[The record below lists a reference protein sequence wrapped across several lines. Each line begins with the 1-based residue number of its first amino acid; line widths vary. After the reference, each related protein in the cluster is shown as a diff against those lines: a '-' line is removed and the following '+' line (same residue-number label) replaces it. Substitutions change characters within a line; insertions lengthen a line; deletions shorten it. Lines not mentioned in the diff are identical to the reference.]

1 MGGES
6 ESEFLSAG
14 THGWSSGR
22 GMEIS
27 WGVIRTSGSCSL
39 SLVSVS
45 LSWKA
50 RTHVRIAETAK
61 SAAPQHRTT

>member
-22 GMEIS
+22 AES
-27 WGVIRTSGSCSL
+27 FGSSHKNGNQL
-39 SLVSVS
+39 GSNQDIWEL
-45 LSWKA
+45 
-50 RTHVRIAETAK
+50 
-61 SAAPQHRTT
+61 